1 MHHII
6 ILSITI
12 LNPSRPIHQGGNGR
26 DPSSTAAHGKLQNVI
41 QCHPYPCGVEIEKR
55 AKNIVVPAV
64 VPFVAP
70 QLSNQIKA
78 MRPTHR
84 DTRHP
89 YLITSRFNISPRK
102 PSTGY
107 SESIAATIQ
116 SFGSGDCV
124 ESVGVREP
132 LGIIYFLCTRK

>member
-1 MHHII
+1 MEE
-6 ILSITI
+6 T
-12 LNPSRPIHQGGNGR
+12 PHQLMLMANCR
-26 DPSSTAAHGKLQNVI
+26 MSFNATLI
-41 QCHPYPCGVEIEKR
+41 CVESKIEKR
-55 AKNIVVPAV
+55 AKNNVVPAV
-64 VPFVAP
+64 VPFVVP

-124 ESVGVREP
+124 ESVGVRKP